1 MSGLTN
7 GATHYFRVRA
17 VNIAGSGP
25 PSSVVSV
32 VPRTVPSAPRTLIAT
47 PTNVSGQVRV
57 SWVAPASN
65 GGTAVTDYAVQRS
78 PNGTSGWVTITDGVN
93 TATAFTV
100 SGLANGTR
108 YYFRVLARN
117 AVGYSPSSNVVNAI
131 PRTIPAAVRSLSV
144 TPAATGQLRLAWLAP
159 ASNGGSAIT
168 DYLIQRSPNGTTGWV
183 TITDG
188 VSTATAF
195 TVTGLRNGTRYY
207 FRVYPRNAAGYGP
220 ASTVVS
226 QIPRPVPTAVRSLTA
241 APTNVSGQVRL
252 TWVAPAS
259 NGGYAVTDYVIQR
272 WNSGAPAWV
281 TISDG
286 VRTTTTYTVTG
297 LANGTRY
304 YFRVFARNAAGSSLP
319 SPSVVA
325 IPRTVP
331 HGAPLADRR
340 ADERVGPGAT
350 DVGGAGL
357 DRRLGGHRLPHP
369 ALTEREDR
377 LGLDQRRCAHDD
389 DAHSHRAGERQP
401 LLLPGLRPQRCR
413 LQPDQRRGERHPAN
427 SAWSATQSRG
437 VRRRRGL
444 LAAVG
449 RSGEQRIADHRLHRP
464 GLERT
469 ATCGRPIPTVSQ
481 PRQRRSSRSPGSAA
495 TTSESPP
502 ATPPAS
508 APSARSGA
516 ASWRSDRSA
525 HRRPNGS
532 IGGERGAGRG
542 LSCRRRSV
550 MSGLWHRNPDPGHA
564 GPELPVVA
572 WVRAQSRA

>member
-1 MSGLTN
+1 MNRMERAALVGGLVAVALVAAIPATSSATTDPQPPSEPPAAAVDPAAQTTDSTATVALAADAAADTTTTSTADTTSTTTTSATTSTTTTTTTTTTSAPTSSSAPTVVPPSEPVAPAASPGNAAATLSWGAPVADGGAPITDYVVERSPNGSTDWATAPDATSPALTTTVSGLTN

-220 ASTVVS
+220 ASTS
-226 QIPRPVPTAVRSLTA
+226 SARS
-241 APTNVSGQVRL
+241 
-252 TWVAPAS
+252 
-259 NGGYAVTDYVIQR
+259 
-272 WNSGAPAWV
+272 
-281 TISDG
+281 
-286 VRTTTTYTVTG
+286 
-297 LANGTRY
+297 
-304 YFRVFARNAAGSSLP
+304 RV
-319 SPSVVA
+319 
-325 IPRTVP
+325 
-331 HGAPLADRR
+331 
-340 ADERVGPGAT
+340 
-350 DVGGAGL
+350 
-357 DRRLGGHRLPHP
+357 
-369 ALTEREDR
+369 
-377 LGLDQRRCAHDD
+377 
-389 DAHSHRAGERQP
+389 
-401 LLLPGLRPQRCR
+401 RCR
-413 LQPDQRRGERHPAN
+413 LPCA
-427 SAWSATQSRG
+427 
-437 VRRRRGL
+437 
-444 LAAVG
+444 
-449 RSGEQRIADHRLHRP
+449 
-464 GLERT
+464 
-469 ATCGRPIPTVSQ
+469 
-481 PRQRRSSRSPGSAA
+481 RSPPG
-495 TTSESPP
+495 
-502 ATPPAS
+502 
-508 APSARSGA
+508 
-516 ASWRSDRSA
+516 
-525 HRRPNGS
+525 RR
-532 IGGERGAGRG
+532 
-542 LSCRRRSV
+542 
-550 MSGLWHRNPDPGHA
+550 MF
-564 GPELPVVA
+564 PV
-572 WVRAQSRA
+572 RCG